1 MAYPGTRNHKIE
13 IPVTTRSIARAMAR
27 AIATDKL
34 TLMAPP
40 GIAPAL
46 TSSIC
51 FSSTATAGSA
61 EMMNQP
67 SSAASGISSHSVSPV
82 ARAAPSS
89 APRLEKP
96 TFTPARNS
104 TKPT

>member
-1 MAYPGTRNHKIE
+1 
-13 IPVTTRSIARAMAR
+13 MAR
-27 AIATDKL
+27 PIASAIATDRL
-34 TLMAPP
+34 SLIVLP

-67 SSAASGISSHSVSPV
+67 SSVASGISSAFVQPQARPLPSTSPS
-82 ARAAPSS
+82 AA
-89 APRLEKP
+89 KP
-96 TFTPARNS
+96 TFTPVKNS
-104 TKPT
+104 TSPA

>member
-1 MAYPGTRNHKIE
+1 M
-13 IPVTTRSIARAMAR
+13 V
-27 AIATDKL
+27 
-34 TLMAPP
+34 
-40 GIAPAL
+40 PAL

-67 SSAASGISSHSVSPV
+67 STAASGISSHSFPFSTS
-82 ARAAPSS
+82 AAPSS

-96 TFTPARNS
+96 TFTPVRNS
-104 TKPT
+104 TSPMYVYRIPTKILPKLLVFIRNTNS